1 MNKGNTFESQK
12 ERLFEELKQEGIEA
26 GIIEAM
32 KRVDRRVF
40 IPEPYKG
47 DAYLNYPQ
55 PIGEGQTISQPYTV
69 AYMIQLLSLE
79 EGNKVLEVGA
89 GSGYNAAIMAELIG
103 ESGKIISIE
112 IVPNLVERARHN
124 LSKAGIENIEVIQ
137 GSGRDGFPE
146 DAPYDRIIVTAGA
159 TEIPDP
165 LLEQLDYE
173 GIMVIPVSVDGYQV
187 MTRVLKTES
196 LEITR
201 HGHFRFVPFM

>member
-1 MNKGNTFESQK
+1 MNDENEVESQK
-12 ERLFEELKQEGIEA
+12 ERLFRELKHEGIEPE
-26 GIIEAM
+26 IIEAM
-32 KRVDRRVF
+32 NGIDRSVF

-69 AYMIQLLSLE
+69 AYMIQLLTLE
-79 EGNKVLEVGA
+79 KGNKVLEIGA

-103 ESGKIISIE
+103 KSGEIISLE

-124 LSKAGIENIEVIQ
+124 LSKAGIENVEIVH
-137 GSGRDGFPE
+137 GSGRDGYP
-146 DAPYDRIIVTAGA
+146 DGAPYDRIIVTAGA
-159 TEIPDP
+159 NEIPEP
-165 LLEQLDYE
+165 LLEQLDHE
-173 GIMVIPVSVDGYQV
+173 GIMVIPVSVNGYQV
-187 MTRVLKTES
+187 MTRVLKRDP